1 MVSKKGFTANWDQSA
16 GARFFQPLILNLKE
30 EKATIEVPGPASNV
44 IIEEPFLAK
53 EKKEEEIKGKKPAM
67 VEPNCLNQRNEKIN
81 SSRK

>member
-1 MVSKKGFTANWDQSA
+1 M
-16 GARFFQPLILNLKE
+16 KE
-30 EKATIEVPGPASNV
+30 EKATIEVPAPASNV

-53 EKKEEEIKGKKPAM
+53 EKKEEEIKGKIPAM